1 MTAIIEARGLSKRYG
16 ARPALTDCTLH
27 IPPGH
32 VVGLVGPNGA
42 GKSTLLKLAC
52 GLLAPTSGSITV
64 LGGRPGADPAQI
76 AKVAFV
82 AQDAPVYSGLSVADH
97 LRLGAHLNPRWDR
110 AFAEARVRSLGL
122 DPKQKAGKLSGGQR
136 AQLALTLAAGKRPDL
151 LLLDEPVASLDPLA
165 RRDFLRHLM
174 ETVAEEGTSV
184 VLSSHLISDLE
195 RVCDYLIVLAASRVR
210 LVGEV
215 EELTAAHHRII
226 ASRRGADTLPS
237 GLEVV
242 AAEHSERQSTFV
254 VRGVPEA
261 ADDWAVEPVG
271 MEDLVLTYME
281 AGSAA
286 GAGAGAGAGA
296 ETGLEA
302 TR

>member
-1 MTAIIEARGLSKRYG
+1 MTAIIEARDLSRRYG

-52 GLLAPTSGSITV
+52 GLLSPTSGSITV
-64 LGGRPGADPAQI
+64 LGGQPGASPAQI

-82 AQDAPVYSGLSVADH
+82 AQDAPIYLGLSVDDH
-97 LRLGAHLNPRWDR
+97 LRLGAHLNPRWDG
-110 AFAEARVRSLGL
+110 AFADARVRSLGL
-122 DPKQKAGKLSGGQR
+122 DRRQKAGKLSGGQR

-174 ETVAEEGTSV
+174 ETVAEDGTSV

-195 RVCDYLIVLAASRVR
+195 RVCDYLIVLAGSRVR

-215 EELTAAHHRII
+215 DELTAGHHRII
-226 ASRRGADTLPS
+226 ASRREADTLPS

-242 AAEHSERQSTFV
+242 TAEHSERQSTFV
-254 VRGVPEA
+254 VRGAPGP
-261 ADDWAVEPVG
+261 ADDWAVEPLG
-271 MEDLVLTYME
+271 MEDLALTYME
-281 AGSAA
+281 AGMQAGVTAGMEAA
-286 GAGAGAGAGA
+286 
-296 ETGLEA
+296 
-302 TR
+302 R